1 MKTSI
6 KSDTQG
12 KLNKM
17 IKGVVFSDRLVFIT
31 EFFQNSYRAQSSIV
45 EVELNKE
52 EGYMVFKDNGIGL
65 DNPDSLLLLDYS
77 AWNSTTEGF
86 GLGFWSWLCFDKVDS
101 ELNRNVVA
109 EVASKNYRFKIDKF
123 KIMESDLDINI
134 EVIDEYIAGFE
145 VRLYSEL
152 FKDENLY
159 YDIIYRVQKDGK
171 YMPYKVILNGNEI
184 EQEEILRDLSGFY
197 KKYSNNLFDA
207 VLKIEKHFSYIT
219 MYYEKREVRDLYTL
233 QNVSGYLELKPNAL
247 NLKEPDRRDYV
258 YDEKYSAFKEKLQ
271 ECGKDLFK
279 EFVKTASNE
288 EINEM
293 ADAISEYLE
302 VKDYEKYL
310 DIDDIIFEI
319 EEEERTIPTKK
330 VEDYYAEQD
339 EEVLKRILE
348 NRNSRIKINNIEITD
363 DMSENINKLLNSI
376 SVEDEK
382 WVETSKLELDTSKW
396 IEGELTENDLKSKKE
411 LVIDGKVWVKYNKN
425 ELENLEKEDEEVV
438 ETIKVSKEKKVK
450 KKSSIVEV
458 LGKTKKK
465 VWIKS
470 SELEDLEDI
479 IAKSEYYGIK
489 VFVAKNVLYEKVFEA
504 RGVAHI
510 TEIENGIV
518 KKNII
523 KNVKIKSKK
532 EQAIIDILQP
542 ICEYYNL
549 PSDTFLIG
557 DLGMYVETTL
567 NNQVVHR
574 EIQENSKTEFL
585 VKGITDGSHI
595 YLDRKALRL
604 NRFSL
609 SRAESFG
616 KVEYKLLLTVLR
628 TVSHELAHL
637 LYETND
643 NTLHH
648 YEKQDMIM
656 DELEALYNGLF

>member
-233 QNVSGYLELKPNAL
+233 QNVSGYLN
-247 NLKEPDRRDYV
+247 
-258 YDEKYSAFKEKLQ
+258 
-271 ECGKDLFK
+271 
-279 EFVKTASNE
+279 
-288 EINEM
+288 
-293 ADAISEYLE
+293 
-302 VKDYEKYL
+302 
-310 DIDDIIFEI
+310 
-319 EEEERTIPTKK
+319 
-330 VEDYYAEQD
+330 
-339 EEVLKRILE
+339 
-348 NRNSRIKINNIEITD
+348 
-363 DMSENINKLLNSI
+363 
-376 SVEDEK
+376 
-382 WVETSKLELDTSKW
+382 
-396 IEGELTENDLKSKKE
+396 
-411 LVIDGKVWVKYNKN
+411 
-425 ELENLEKEDEEVV
+425 
-438 ETIKVSKEKKVK
+438 
-450 KKSSIVEV
+450 
-458 LGKTKKK
+458 
-465 VWIKS
+465 
-470 SELEDLEDI
+470 
-479 IAKSEYYGIK
+479 
-489 VFVAKNVLYEKVFEA
+489 
-504 RGVAHI
+504 
-510 TEIENGIV
+510 
-518 KKNII
+518 
-523 KNVKIKSKK
+523 
-532 EQAIIDILQP
+532 
-542 ICEYYNL
+542 
-549 PSDTFLIG
+549 
-557 DLGMYVETTL
+557 
-567 NNQVVHR
+567 
-574 EIQENSKTEFL
+574 
-585 VKGITDGSHI
+585 
-595 YLDRKALRL
+595 
-604 NRFSL
+604 
-609 SRAESFG
+609 
-616 KVEYKLLLTVLR
+616 
-628 TVSHELAHL
+628 
-637 LYETND
+637 
-643 NTLHH
+643 
-648 YEKQDMIM
+648 
-656 DELEALYNGLF
+656 